1 MTLGQEILAAWDRA
15 ELLANPTPSPREVMA
30 LMTGTRR
37 RRDRA
42 ILAIASSPASAPI
55 HRLILA
61 FLLTS
66 VAAAQVF
73 DFATFTVMIDR
84 RGIASEA
91 NPFVAAG
98 FAVGG
103 MPIVALMKIALLV
116 LLASIVVILGR
127 DQLRRRSG
135 LELATLISV
144 LAVVGGLF
152 GGISNV
158 LAT

>member
-1 MTLGQEILAAWDRA
+1 
-15 ELLANPTPSPREVMA
+15 
-30 LMTGTRR
+30 MTGTRR

-42 ILAIASSPASAPI
+42 VLATALSPAPAPT
-55 HRLILA
+55 HRLILP

-66 VAAAQVF
+66 IAVAQMF

-84 RGIASEA
+84 RGIASEM
-91 NPFVAAG
+91 NPLVAAG

-103 MPIVALMKIALLV
+103 MPILALMKIALVV
-116 LLASIVVILGR
+116 LLASVVVIMGR
-127 DQLRRRSG
+127 DQPRRRSG
-135 LELATLISV
+135 LELAALISV
-144 LAVVGGLF
+144 LAAVGGLL